1 MIDINSLRERDNA
14 EILSVSGLNN
24 YIKNLFENNRTL
36 TSVSVRGEISNFVN
50 HRSGHLYFSLKDAD
64 GQIRAVMFRSR
75 AMALKFMPESGMKVI
90 VHGSVTVYPRD
101 GSYQIYVSSM
111 QPDGIGALYLA
122 YEQMK
127 ARLAE
132 EGLFDEIYKKPIP
145 LIPNRI
151 GVITSPTG
159 AAVQDI
165 INVTGRRYPGADL
178 FIYPAL
184 VQGEGAEESLI
195 KALDYLDRSS
205 LCDVIIIGRGGGSIE
220 DLWAFN
226 SEKLARR
233 IFEAKAPVISAVGHE
248 TDFTICDFV
257 ADLRAPTPSAAA
269 EIAVP
274 DKRDLLMRIDS
285 YDERLIK
292 ALLRTVERARE
303 RLDRLT
309 VATDVNKLY
318 SLIDIK
324 REKLAHLNEKSNLLI
339 NNIIKQA
346 RERLAKDSARADAL
360 SPLSTIL
367 RGYSIAE
374 KHGKIINSVSEMNI
388 GDEFT
393 LILSDGKVSGS
404 VKDIYKEKGD
414 FDEN

>member
-14 EILSVSGLNN
+14 AIFSVSDLNN
-24 YIKNLFENNRTL
+24 YIKNIFENNRTL
-36 TSVSVRGEISNFVN
+36 TSVSVRGEISNFTN

-75 AMALKFMPESGMKVI
+75 AASLKFIPESGMKVI

-132 EGLFDEIYKKPIP
+132 EGLFDEAHKLPIP
-145 LIPNRI
+145 MYPRRI

-159 AAVQDI
+159 AAVRDI
-165 INVTGRRYPGADL
+165 INVTGRRYPVADV
-178 FIYPAL
+178 FVYPAL
-184 VQGEGAEESLI
+184 VQGEGAEESLTR
-195 KALDYLDRSS
+195 ALDYLDKSK

-233 IFEAKAPVISAVGHE
+233 IYEATTPIISAVGHE

-257 ADLRAPTPSAAA
+257 SDMRAPTPSAAA

-274 DKRDLLMRIDS
+274 DRRELLLRLDS
-285 YDERLIK
+285 YDERLSL
-292 ALLRTVERARE
+292 ALVRKLQRAKE
-303 RLDRLT
+303 RLDYLCEKADESAIR
-309 VATDVNKLY
+309 N
-318 SLIDIK
+318 LIESKRDEIK
-324 REKLAHLNEKSNLLI
+324 RLGDMAKLLI
-339 NNIIKQA
+339 NSRIENT
-346 RERLAKDSARADAL
+346 KDKLMLNVGRANAL
-360 SPLSTIL
+360 SPLAIL
-367 RGYSIAE
+367 SRGYSVTEA
-374 KHGKIINSVSEMNI
+374 N
-388 GDEFT
+388 
-393 LILSDGKVSGS
+393 GS
-404 VKDIYKEKGD
+404 VIKSVDGLEKDKEVDLIFKDGVATAKIVD
-414 FDEN
+414 VKKEI

>member
-1 MIDINSLRERDNA
+1 MIDINSLRERENTD
-14 EILSVSGLNN
+14 IISVSGLNN
-24 YIKNLFENNRTL
+24 YIKSIFENNRML

-50 HRSGHLYFSLKDAD
+50 HRSGHLYFSLKDAE

-75 AMALKFMPESGMKVI
+75 ASSLKFLPESGMKVI

-127 ARLAE
+127 ARLSE

-145 LIPNRI
+145 EIPRRI

-159 AAVQDI
+159 AAVRDI

-184 VQGEGAEESLI
+184 VQGEGAEESLV
-195 KALDYLDRSS
+195 KALDYLDTSG

-233 IFEAKAPVISAVGHE
+233 IFKARTPIISAVGHE

-274 DKRDLLMRIDS
+274 DKRELLMRIDS
-285 YDERLIK
+285 YDERLSS

-303 RLDRLT
+303 RLDKLSM
-309 VATDVNKLY
+309 ATDESGLY
-318 SLIDIK
+318 SLIDIR
-324 REKLAHLNEKSNLLI
+324 REQVEHLNEKAALIINNLLR
-339 NNIIKQA
+339 QA
-346 RERLAKDSARADAL
+346 REQLAKSGVRADAL
-360 SPLSTIL
+360 SPLSTLL
-367 RGYSIAE
+367 RGYSVAE
-374 KHGKIINSVSEMNI
+374 IDGRTVNSVSELNI
-388 GDEFT
+388 GDEFS
-393 LILSDGKVSGS
+393 LRLSDGWIDGS
-404 VKDIYKEKGD
+404 IREIRKEKDSREG
-414 FDEN
+414 N